1 MNNNADL
8 LDLVQCKM
16 ISPYH
21 VMNDPRLLECGSS
34 ACFQCI
40 ISKKDADSNLKCPY
54 CSNVHNIPLDRNKI
68 IMNKNLQSFLKSNL
82 RQINQIDDSMN
93 TLERKYHYVHFTHFI

>member
-1 MNNNADL
+1 MSNNADL

-21 VMNDPRLLECGSS
+21 VMNDPRLLECGSR